1 MFRPDQYPGLDD
13 YYEKKHRAV
22 LVERGEVPPLLRL
35 RGHNPNETLVYDPR
49 YEPYVRRMDLLQFV
63 LNFKGTPP
71 WLNATALTALT
82 DRWRPETHSFHL
94 PLGEMS
100 ISLEDIAM
108 ISGLPIEGRALTG
121 KVRTAGWRQ
130 RVAALVG
137 VEPEPWIDETRKD
150 PRPSGV
156 LFSWIQRY
164 FHRCPRDASPLV
176 VERFARAYLWNL
188 LTQVVFP
195 DGTGDTASWMF
206 LDPLRAWD
214 VKWSWGS
221 AALAFL
227 YRQLD
232 GACMR
237 SKPTSCLG
245 GFVWA
250 LQVNWRPYTVLR
262 QYPLSNMCLR
272 DQHLWRVRCP
282 MICFYAVE
290 WHLPHRVSKQFGVQ
304 QRTPPDY
311 VETSVKL
318 HKTNRQSNKTVINWE
333 EHHITWVD
341 MWNAQRQ
348 HRVENDETPDT
359 DEAAYLRHL
368 EWMRTEYRVIH
379 KAAWTRSD
387 CLDLLPS
394 EAADAAFNNSIR
406 ETVGAHLDYGPLHDR
421 VKVANRCRTLAA
433 LLSCHSVSS
442 TDVRARAQY
451 TMDVQSFARP
461 SASRPRASSAR
472 PSSSRAHVSSSRAHE
487 EEIEEE
493 DESDNEA
500 ADPDFIEFGASQMED
515 APQSSQPT
523 QPTEETRQASSRNIR
538 RPGWQNTP
546 EGYVTKGK
554 MAAKRGRK

>member
-1 MFRPDQYPGLDD
+1 MFRSDKYLGLDE
-13 YYEKKHRAV
+13 YYEQKHHAV
-22 LVERGEVPPLLRL
+22 LVERGEVPPLLCS
-35 RGHNPNETLVYDPR
+35 RGHNPNETLVYDPC
-49 YEPYVRRMDLLQFV
+49 YEPYFRRMDLLQFV

-100 ISLEDIAM
+100 ITLEDIAM
-108 ISGLPIEGRALTG
+108 IIGLRIEGMALTR
-121 KVRTAGWRQ
+121 KVRPAGWQQ

-137 VEPEPWIDETRKD
+137 VEPEPWTDETRKD

-156 LFSWIQRY
+156 LFSWIHRH
-164 FHRCPRDASPLV
+164 FHRCPKEASPLV
-176 VERFARAYLWNL
+176 VDRFARAYLWNL

-206 LDPLRAWD
+206 LDPLRDWD

-221 AALAFL
+221 AAQAFL
-227 YRQLD
+227 YR
-232 GACMR
+232 
-237 SKPTSCLG
+237 
-245 GFVWA
+245 
-250 LQVNWRPYTVLR
+250 
-262 QYPLSNMCLR
+262 
-272 DQHLWRVRCP
+272 
-282 MICFYAVE
+282 
-290 WHLPHRVSKQFGVQ
+290 QFGVQ

-333 EHHITWVD
+333 EHHMIWVD

-348 HRVENDETPDT
+348 HRVENDQTPHT
-359 DEAAYLRHL
+359 YEAAYLRHL

-394 EAADAAFNNSIR
+394 EATDAAFNNSIT

-421 VKVANRCRTLAA
+421 VGTELWRCINESNVVLGRAPCPQTDILVRTTLQKVANRCRTLAA
-433 LLSCHSVSS
+433 LLSCHGVSS

-451 TMDVQSFARP
+451 TMDVQSSAHP
-461 SASRPRASSAR
+461 SSSRPRASSAR
-472 PSSSRAHVSSSRAHE
+472 PSSSRAHASSSRAHV

-493 DESDNEA
+493 EESDNEA
-500 ADPDFIEFGASQMED
+500 ADPDFIEFGVSQMED
-515 APQSSQPT
+515 APQPSQPT
-523 QPTEETRQASSRNIR
+523 QPTE
-538 RPGWQNTP
+538 
-546 EGYVTKGK
+546 
-554 MAAKRGRK
+554 

>member
-1 MFRPDQYPGLDD
+1 
-13 YYEKKHRAV
+13 
-22 LVERGEVPPLLRL
+22 
-35 RGHNPNETLVYDPR
+35 
-49 YEPYVRRMDLLQFV
+49 
-63 LNFKGTPP
+63 
-71 WLNATALTALT
+71 
-82 DRWRPETHSFHL
+82 
-94 PLGEMS
+94 MS
-100 ISLEDIAM
+100 ITLEDIAM

-121 KVRTAGWRQ
+121 RLGRGWRQ

-137 VEPEPWIDETRKD
+137 VEPEPWTDETRKD

-156 LFSWIQRY
+156 LFSWIQRHFY
-164 FHRCPRDASPLV
+164 RCPRDASPLV

-206 LDPLRAWD
+206 LDPLRDWD

-221 AALAFL
+221 ASLAFL
-227 YRQLD
+227 YRQ
-232 GACMR
+232 
-237 SKPTSCLG
+237 
-245 GFVWA
+245 A
-250 LQVNWRPYTVLR
+250 LQVWMWERIPVGRNFSLAPEEPWKYPFDGDEERYPTIAHTWANVQWTSIAAMGRYKAYISELDMLTYE

-282 MICFYAVE
+282 MICFYVVE

-348 HRVENDETPDT
+348 HQVENYETPDT

-421 VKVANRCRTLAA
+421 VGTELWRCINESNVVLARAPCPQTDGLVRTTLQKVANRCRTLAA
-433 LLSCHSVSS
+433 LLSCHGVSS

-451 TMDVQSFARP
+451 TMDVQSSARP
-461 SASRPRASSAR
+461 SASRPRASF
-472 PSSSRAHVSSSRAHE
+472 RAHVSSSRAHE

-500 ADPDFIEFGASQMED
+500 ADPDFIEFGASQMDD
-515 APQSSQPT
+515 APQPSQPT
-523 QPTEETRQASSRNIR
+523 QPTEKTRRASSRNIR